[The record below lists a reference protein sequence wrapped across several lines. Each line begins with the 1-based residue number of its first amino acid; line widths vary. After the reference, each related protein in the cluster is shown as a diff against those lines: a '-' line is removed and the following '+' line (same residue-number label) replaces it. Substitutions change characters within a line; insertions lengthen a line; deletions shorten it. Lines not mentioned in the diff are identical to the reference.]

1 MTERRSP
8 SFLSR
13 RDLLGAALG
22 LAVGPTFA
30 NRARAASASNPVL
43 YVSHGSPLFLPGNER
58 RILEVRA
65 WGRTLAKPRA
75 IVVMTPHYASRK
87 ITLGRTATGFAMY
100 DLPRAFK
107 RLLPQNLEYATPPSE
122 AVAGR
127 VESLL
132 EPAYAVTR
140 DEYRRGFDHTTW
152 MPLSCLFPSADVP
165 VLEVSYPYVDD
176 ANLLRLGARLS
187 PLRAEGVTFV
197 ASGGM
202 THNLASFDGVGS
214 PLDRAAPPWAQE
226 FDAWATERITQF
238 DVDALVD
245 WREKAPAS
253 DLAHPDDGAHFRV
266 FLVALG
272 LALGGADTAQS
283 VRFPIT
289 GFEGALSKR
298 SVELR

>member
-1 MTERRSP
+1 MTERHSP
-8 SFLSR
+8 SLSR
-13 RDLLGAALG
+13 RELLGAALG
-22 LAVGPTFA
+22 LALGPTLA
-30 NRARAASASNPVL
+30 NPARAVNASSPVL
-43 YVSHGSPLFLPGNER
+43 YVSHGSPLFLPGNEQ
-58 RILEVRA
+58 RISEFRA

-87 ITLGRTATGFAMY
+87 MTLGRTATGFAMY

-107 RLLPQNLEYATPPSE
+107 RLLPQNLDYATPPSE
-122 AVAGR
+122 AVAAR

-152 MPLSCLFPSADVP
+152 MPLSCLFPAADVP

-214 PLDRAAPPWAQE
+214 PIAPTVPPWAVE
-226 FDAWATERITQF
+226 FDAWATEHIARL

-245 WREKAPAS
+245 WRDKAPAT

-266 FLVALG
+266 VLVALG
-272 LALGGADTAQS
+272 LALGGADTARTA
-283 VRFPIT
+283 RFPIT